1 MSGEDFS
8 PQEVIIISDNI
19 QQLQREK
26 KNLGGRPK
34 SIVWGTY
41 IKQGKKVSEGHYE
54 ATCLYCN
61 TFWHKGSPQV
71 LEAHLANN
79 CLKVPLEIKQL
90 FLNRVA
96 EKAENFVSN
105 PQNKRR
111 RPNNG
116 TEQSKITDF
125 HESSKLSP
133 ERSHEIDRACV
144 KSFVVCGIPWHAIE
158 NPYFV
163 EFLKTLRPGYIPPSK
178 EKLSGELFNQEVAV
192 VNSQIIRELN
202 NTENLT
208 LCK

>member
-1 MSGEDFS
+1 MFCFFFQAEDGIRDLTVTGVQTCALPIFDLCMSGGDS
-8 PQEVIIISDNI
+8 PQILPDNI
-19 QQLQREK
+19 QQLQK
-26 KNLGGRPK
+26 ISGGRPK
-34 SIVWGTY
+34 SLVWCTY

-116 TEQSKITDF
+116 TEQ
-125 HESSKLSP
+125 
-133 ERSHEIDRACV
+133 
-144 KSFVVCGIPWHAIE
+144 
-158 NPYFV
+158 
-163 EFLKTLRPGYIPPSK
+163 
-178 EKLSGELFNQEVAV
+178 
-192 VNSQIIRELN
+192 
-202 NTENLT
+202 
-208 LCK
+208 